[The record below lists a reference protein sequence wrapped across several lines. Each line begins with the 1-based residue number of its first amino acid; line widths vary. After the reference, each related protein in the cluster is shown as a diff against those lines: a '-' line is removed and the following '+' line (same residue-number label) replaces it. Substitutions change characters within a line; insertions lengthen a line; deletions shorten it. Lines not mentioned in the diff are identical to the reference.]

1 MIHLRLT
8 DEKTSQLAARYVKQ
22 VLETRALHAEPFDG
36 EALKSV
42 APHPQINKFLLFQV
56 YQALQAQ
63 EARLR
68 HPFFDF
74 ADPAVQETTAKL
86 FSLLS
91 RHIRI
96 SSADLKGLM
105 EQAAFN
111 HIRLALDPVS
121 TLSTFFF
128 GGESSLSAEKMER
141 LSPFFED
148 FGFLVR
154 SILAFTKKQPDQSI
168 STDTFRQTAEKV
180 LNLYAEKTG
189 EPVSA
194 YQEKI
199 LRQITGYTFS
209 ALENEVKAEEAEKAR
224 LEAARAEQEKA
235 HAEAE
240 ARRRAEEAAR
250 QAEEA
255 ARAAEE
261 AARLQALQE
270 ELASKAEK
278 PVSFFE
284 TIQTETPHLEIEFDL
299 DDQDVSAPS
308 PAPEPVAA
316 PEKEEEEVPAK
327 KEVFTSFDIEIGAH
341 KTPEVRSQEF
351 VVTDSHG
358 QEPAPFVEMGE
369 SRVIETTPPATPEV
383 FSPHETAP
391 ETEGKKEVFTSFD
404 IEIGAHRTPEVPS
417 QEVVITDAHDEEMRA
432 ILEMA
437 DAANPETTD
446 EDYPAPDE
454 PRGDDGLPKT
464 IWSQLQ
470 VERTKTILDQI
481 NQGPVTQ
488 EPVNPVPPATVA
500 NRFLKEETSEKEEVF
515 VPKFPVK
522 APEPEQPV
530 IPVSERIKL
539 KEEETEPDKPFS
551 LPGQENK
558 DRPKTIAERL
568 MEQAQQKQPAA
579 PKSGPVGKPL
589 RAEDIPIHK
598 QYQFV
603 QKVFEGNNVRF
614 RVIFDKVNSAA
625 SRAEIK
631 EIIDRYIL
639 PSEKLNPNDPV
650 VQEFMSLL
658 LNQFPE

>member
-1 MIHLRLT
+1 MIYLRLS

-22 VLETRALHAEPFDG
+22 VLETRPTHAEPYDG

-74 ADPAVQETTAKL
+74 SDPAVQETTTKL

-96 SSADLKGLM
+96 SPADLKGLM

-154 SILAFTKKQPDQSI
+154 SILAFAKKQPDQSV
-168 STDTFRQTAEKV
+168 SADTFRQTAEKV

-235 HAEAE
+235 LAEAE
-240 ARRRAEEAAR
+240 ARRQAEEAAR

-261 AARLQALQE
+261 AARILALQE
-270 ELASKAEK
+270 EAAARAEA

-284 TIQTETPHLEIEFDL
+284 TIQPETPHLEIEFDL
-299 DDQDVSAPS
+299 DDQDSALP
-308 PAPEPVAA
+308 PPTPEPVHAPEPEEDEK
-316 PEKEEEEVPAK
+316 PEK

-351 VVTDSHG
+351 VKPEGHPH
-358 QEPAPFVEMGE
+358 EPVSFVETGE
-369 SRVIETTPPATPEV
+369 SRVLETTPPATPEV
-383 FSPHETAP
+383 FSLHENTP
-391 ETEGKKEVFTSFD
+391 GTETKEVVTSFD
-404 IEIGAHRTPEVPS
+404 IEIGAHRTPEGPS

-437 DAANPETTD
+437 DAASPETTD

-481 NQGPVTQ
+481 NKGPVTQ
-488 EPVNPVPPATVA
+488 EPATPVPPATVA

-530 IPVSERIKL
+530 VPVSERIKL

-579 PKSGPVGKPL
+579 PKSGPAGKPL

-614 RVIFDKVNSAA
+614 RVIFDKVNSAT

-650 VQEFMSLL
+650 VQEFMNLL